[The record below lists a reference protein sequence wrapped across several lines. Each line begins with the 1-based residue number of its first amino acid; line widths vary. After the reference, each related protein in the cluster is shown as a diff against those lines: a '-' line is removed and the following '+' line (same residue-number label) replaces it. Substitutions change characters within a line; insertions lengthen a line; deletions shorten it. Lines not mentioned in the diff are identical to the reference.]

1 MTNIIY
7 DLYYGNIT
15 TNESSINKQIER
27 QLDILDHHE
36 KKIKE
41 LLSEDGIVLFSEFI
55 NAWRETSSHSDY
67 ENFKNGFRLGARF
80 AYDTFVKNDSLESP
94 NISNN

>member
-41 LLSEDGIVLFSEFI
+41 LLSEEGNVLFSEFI

-67 ENFKNGFRLGARF
+67 VNFKNGFRLGARF

>member
-7 DLYYGNIT
+7 DLYYGKIN
-15 TNESSINKQIER
+15 TNEGNNKQILE

-36 KKIKE
+36 KKLKE
-41 LLSEDGIVLFSEFI
+41 LLSEECRVLFSEYI

-67 ENFKNGFRLGARF
+67 ENFENGFRLGARF
-80 AYDTFVKNDSLESP
+80 AYDTFAKNDSLESP